1 MGVCLRVLGLAGC
14 RLAILAILVAGG
26 WVSGA
31 LCAAGVLAVDAYFL
45 CAEGGFAAVAGTAHS
60 HADWLRYTG

>member
-1 MGVCLRVLGLAGC
+1 MDVCLRAFGLASC
-14 RLAILAILVAGG
+14 RFTILVAGG

-31 LCAAGVLAVDAYFL
+31 LCAAGVLAVDAYFI
-45 CAEGGFAAVAGTAHS
+45 CAEGCFAAVAGTAHS